1 MKQTT
6 VLMAAL
12 VLGALSGCDQAVSTP
27 AVVPEPEPEPEPSP
41 ELVAELTRDPERLKE
56 LRRLCVEEREQVEEE
71 LCTASALAERERFMA
86 EPKPRYMPLPILPKH
101 LPP

>member
-1 MKQTT
+1 MKKTT

-12 VLGALSGCDQAVSTP
+12 LLGALSGCDQAVSTP
-27 AVVPEPEPEPEPSP
+27 AVAPEPEPSP

-71 LCTASALAERERFMA
+71 LCAASALAERERFMA